1 MDLSKGLGKKN
12 ICMKNAKQMNTYL
25 QLNKSKFKLVR
36 QTSSSQQINRQC
48 ICIPARGKQSA
59 GGSNRGVFQIQL
71 RGHTLWLTESYWISP
86 SFSFPIHERLNTH
99 IFARKV
105 GWRLNGNCVLEP
117 WSIASDVGSAQL
129 IVAFVCHRNDTFPS
143 YSNTHEM
150 PFIPTILTKFY

>member
-59 GGSNRGVFQIQL
+59 RGSNRRVFQIQL

-86 SFSFPIHERLNTH
+86 SFSFPIHERLNTN